1 MIKNIGIC
9 FGGYCPM
16 HQGHLDLIMKAK
28 KENDICYVVVCGY
41 TDEPRGNELGLNINN
56 RKRLI
61 KEFFKNDELI
71 RVLTVNDTE
80 LGIDESMSEHNWK
93 VWTDYVKYQI
103 IDDLLGGG
111 PTFPFSPDER
121 IEAHELKL
129 TFYVGEKFYVE
140 SLNKLNINAVL
151 VGYDENSPSNR
162 SNDISATYIRQNPQ
176 YYWDKIVSTF
186 KPALT
191 KKILVLGTASE
202 GKSTL
207 VKDIG
212 NYFNIPYT
220 TEFGRDYM
228 EKHCMLDPDI
238 TVNDFVEFLIGQRQY
253 YFDALNDKG
262 NKGVII
268 SDTDNLVTL
277 MYAKAYVSDN
287 NMQITE
293 DEYNNILKP
302 LAKSLQ
308 TGVSWDVIYLIKPH
322 NKFVDDGTRYMNQ
335 SSMDERMRNYKILL
349 SLLEEF
355 GLLDKVIE
363 LNGSYMDHFN
373 YVKDYITKLYDKE
386 N

>member
-103 IDDLLGGG
+103 TDDLTGGD

-121 IEAHELKL
+121 IEAYDLKL

-162 SNDISATYIRQNPQ
+162 SNDITATYIRQNPQ

-287 NMQITE
+287 NM
-293 DEYNNILKP
+293 
-302 LAKSLQ
+302 
-308 TGVSWDVIYLIKPH
+308 
-322 NKFVDDGTRYMNQ
+322 
-335 SSMDERMRNYKILL
+335 LL
-349 SLLEEF
+349 
-355 GLLDKVIE
+355 
-363 LNGSYMDHFN
+363 H
-373 YVKDYITKLYDKE
+373 T
-386 N
+386 